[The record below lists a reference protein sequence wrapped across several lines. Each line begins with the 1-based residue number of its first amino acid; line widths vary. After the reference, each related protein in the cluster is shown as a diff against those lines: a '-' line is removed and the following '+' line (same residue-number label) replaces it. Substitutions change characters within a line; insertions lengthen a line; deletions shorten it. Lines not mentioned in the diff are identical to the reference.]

1 MIDIARHRPLI
12 VGTAGHIDHG
22 KTALIRLLTGIE
34 TDRLKEEQE
43 RGISIELGFASL
55 ALPSGERLGVVDVP
69 GHERFIHH
77 MLAGV
82 GGIDLILLVVAADEG
97 VMPQTREHMDII
109 GLLGVERG
117 IIALTKIDMVEPDFV
132 DLVEETVRDYL
143 VATSLKDAPIVRV
156 SSVTGEGKDALLGA
170 LETVTAGVHVRDRGH
185 LSRLPIDRVFT
196 MEGFG
201 TVVTGT
207 LWAGSL
213 HEGETVRI
221 LPEGITTRIKSLEV
235 HNRRV
240 PEALAGQRVAVLL
253 HAVEKASI
261 ARGDW
266 VLAGVEGA
274 ATTYVDARLR
284 MLRSAGKPLE
294 NGARVRFHLG
304 AAEVLGRVV
313 LLEGE
318 KLKPGA
324 ETWAQLRLE
333 TPVVAERG
341 DLFVLRTYSP
351 MLTIAGGTV
360 VTAGVG
366 RRRRFRKDDLSAL
379 EQAEQGTVAERVYAV
394 LARHGG
400 LGADRAALA
409 RESGCTAAEVETAI
423 RELTGSGQASAVS
436 KKLVVGRA
444 GFDEAAARM
453 RGDLEEYQK
462 RTPLSW
468 GQLKSELK
476 KRVEGAIHADLVEAW
491 VQQEADAGRL
501 FPRGDRLRTG
511 SDRLEFNPAHETLR
525 QRIVAAV
532 EAAGFDG
539 RRQREVLEAVQPGG
553 GAPGAAAGSGAVRDA
568 EALLILLVD
577 SGELIRVPPDFF
589 FLRVRLDDM
598 ARRVREFFATNREMK
613 VADLKD
619 LIGVSRKQAV
629 PLLEY
634 LDQSRLTLRQ
644 GDVRLAGPR
653 LGA

>member
-1 MIDIARHRPLI
+1 MSEISRHRPLI

-55 ALPSGERLGVVDVP
+55 VLPAGERLGVVDVP

-82 GGIDLILLVVAADEG
+82 GGIDLILFVIAADEG

-117 IIALTKIDMVEPDFV
+117 VIALTKIDMVEPDFV
-132 DLVEETVRDYL
+132 DLVEETVREYL
-143 VATSLKDAPIVRV
+143 AATSLKDAPIVRV
-156 SSVTGEGKDALLGA
+156 SSVTGEGKDAVRVA
-170 LETVTAGVHVRDRGH
+170 LEAVAAGVHVRDRGH
-185 LSRLPIDRVFT
+185 LRRLPIDRVFT

-207 LWAGSL
+207 LWAGAL
-213 HEGETVRI
+213 REGEAVRV

-266 VLAGVEGA
+266 VLAGEEGA
-274 ATTYVDARLR
+274 ATTFVDARLR

-313 LLEGE
+313 LLEGD

-351 MLTIAGGTV
+351 MLTVAGGTV

-366 RRRRFRKDDLSAL
+366 RRRRFRRDDLDAL
-379 EQAEQGTVAERVYAV
+379 EQAEQGTPAERVHAV

-400 LGADRAALA
+400 QGADRAALA
-409 RESGCTAAEVETAI
+409 RESGCTADEVEAAI
-423 RELTGSGQASAVS
+423 RELIESGLARAVS
-436 KKLVVGRA
+436 KKLMVASA
-444 GFDEAAARM
+444 GFDAAAARM

-491 VQQEADAGRL
+491 VQQESEAGRL
-501 FPRGDRLRTG
+501 FARGDRLRCG
-511 SDRLEFNPAHETLR
+511 SDRLEFAPAHEALR
-525 QRIVAAV
+525 QRILAAV

-539 RRQREVLEAVQPGG
+539 RKQREVLEAVRPGG
-553 GAPGAAAGSGAVRDA
+553 GAPGATAVAGPARDA
-568 EALLILLVD
+568 EALLILLAD
-577 SGELIRVPPDFF
+577 SGELVRVPPDFYF
-589 FLRVRLDDM
+589 SRPRLDDM
-598 ARRVREFFATNREMK
+598 ARRVREFFAANREMK